1 MNSKVNLNMVTVLA
15 TVEVKDGK
23 MEEAIKVLKEIIQ
36 KVKSSESGT
45 LEYIPHTVKGR
56 NFKNTIIIYEKYE
69 NEDALRTH
77 MGNLAELTA
86 KFVPLL
92 KPGMDFKTCFEIV

>member
-1 MNSKVNLNMVTVLA
+1 MVTVIA
-15 TVEVKDGK
+15 TVEVKDGN
-23 MEEAIKVLKEIIQ
+23 MEETINVLKEMVQ
-36 KVKSSESGT
+36 KVKSTEPGT

-56 NFKNTIIIYEKYE
+56 NFKNTIVIYEKYE

-92 KPGMDFKTCFEIV
+92 KPGMDFKTCFETV